1 MSVPPARASEI
12 RVYSGGAPQR
22 VLSDL
27 FPAFERATGHSVVAT
42 FQIVSQ
48 IQERLASG
56 ERPDLILLPEQL
68 LAETGKTV
76 PLRPEG
82 RGVLA
87 RIGIGVIVS
96 SGADRPDLSDE
107 AGVRSMLRGAKAIA
121 LADPRTP
128 TGRHL
133 DDFLARLGLAEE
145 LAGRLI
151 RKAAI
156 HGGGEL
162 IASGE
167 ADLGLYLVSEV
178 QHIDGVRVA
187 GLLPP
192 ALQQHVVY
200 ATAIPVSDRS
210 PEAAL
215 SLIRFLTAPDHAARW
230 KEGGFE
236 LAEAVL
242 SEAPS
247 AQ

>member
-1 MSVPPARASEI
+1 MIAPSATASEI
-12 RVYSGGAPQR
+12 HVYSGGAPQR
-22 VLSDL
+22 VLSAL

-48 IQERLASG
+48 IQERLVSG

-68 LAETGKTV
+68 LAETGKIV

-96 SGADRPDLSDE
+96 TGADRPDLSGE
-107 AGVRSMLRGAKAIA
+107 ASVRSLLRGAKAIA
-121 LADPRTP
+121 LSDPRTP
-128 TGRHL
+128 SGQHL
-133 DDFLARLGLAEE
+133 DRLLAALGLAEE
-145 LAGRLI
+145 LEGRLI

-162 IASGE
+162 VAVGE

-192 ALQQHVVY
+192 GLQQHVVY
-200 ATAIPVSDRS
+200 ATGIPASDRS

-215 SLIRFLTAPDHAARW
+215 SLIRFLTAPDHAALW

-236 LAEAVL
+236 PAEA
-242 SEAPS
+242 A
-247 AQ
+247 